1 MFCWLRQNR
10 LDLECY
16 NRNNP
21 FALVFCWI
29 RLHPEGKSL
38 GFCLIQQNTL
48 LTKERT
54 AVLMIREHSYDT
66 Q

>member
-16 NRNNP
+16 NRNDP
-21 FALVFCWI
+21 LALVFCW
-29 RLHPEGKSL
+29 LQNPWAKAL
-38 GFCLIQQNTL
+38 GFCLIQQNTGARGLFLNQIGL
-48 LTKERT
+48 L
-54 AVLMIREHSYDT
+54 